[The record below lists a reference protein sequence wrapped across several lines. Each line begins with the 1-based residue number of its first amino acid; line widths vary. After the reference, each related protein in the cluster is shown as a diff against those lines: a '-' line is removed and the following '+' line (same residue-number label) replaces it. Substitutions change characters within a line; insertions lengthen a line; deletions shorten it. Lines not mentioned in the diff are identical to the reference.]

1 MRNIKM
7 NEKTLNKFL
16 YGATLASAFALSG
29 CATLSGKKKNPAKQ
43 PVQVQA
49 EAKEEVKAAPAADD
63 LQDVRGAGK
72 KGTVLEDKIFT
83 AEERRSSATPSE
95 GKEAFTFSDANTSA
109 YQSALGILALQSGL
123 LVEEKEASKEQIA
136 QLDQSVDYELMRK
149 VSKEG
154 SESLLLRARLNKSD

>member
-16 YGATLASAFALSG
+16 YGATLASAFALVG
-29 CATLSGKKKNPAKQ
+29 CETLSGKKEKPAKQ

-95 GKEAFTFSDANTSA
+95 GKEALFTFSDTNTSA

-123 LVEEKEASKEQIA
+123 LKEGQEASKEQIA
-136 QLDQSVDYELMRK
+136 ELDRSVD
-149 VSKEG
+149 
-154 SESLLLRARLNKSD
+154 